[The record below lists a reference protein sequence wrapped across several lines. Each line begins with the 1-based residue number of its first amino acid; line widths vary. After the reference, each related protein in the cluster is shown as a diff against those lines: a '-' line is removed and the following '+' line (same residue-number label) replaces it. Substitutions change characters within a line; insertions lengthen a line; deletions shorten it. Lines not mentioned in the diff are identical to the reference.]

1 MKRIYERNEGRDA
14 KAAKEIREKFYDRP
28 VEKRLNIP
36 WQWPRSMREVGLN
49 MSVMYASDKWQKR
62 RGSQEDYKHVSEGKQ
77 WILARPG
84 FLRQYNQPE
93 RQVPVA
99 GPMVDL
105 GPMPDTF
112 AVLADILG
120 VQVRL
125 YEQGGSEGF
134 QLPEDPDDG
143 YHQVVIPGAKLG
155 ASRFPDSGDAF
166 LIVYT
171 RAGVDL
177 LIVGEQL
184 DVEKDGIVGN

>member
-1 MKRIYERNEGRDA
+1 MRRTYEPRRDA
-14 KAAKEIREKFYDRP
+14 DAAAAIREKFYDRP
-28 VEKRLNIP
+28 VERRLNIP
-36 WQWPRSMREVGLN
+36 WQWPRAMREVGLN
-49 MSVMYASDKWQKR
+49 MSVMYASDKWKR
-62 RGSQEDYKHVSEGKQ
+62 RGQKEDYKHVSEGKQ

-84 FLRQYNQPE
+84 FLRQYNHPD
-93 RQVPVA
+93 RHVAVA

-105 GPMPDTF
+105 GTMPDTF

-125 YEQGGSEGF
+125 YEQGGPKGYR
-134 QLPEDPDDG
+134 LPSDADEG

-155 ASRFPDSGDAF
+155 AARFPDSGDAF

-177 LIVGEQL
+177 LIVGEEL
-184 DVEKDGIVGN
+184 DVEKDGIVG